1 MTKAHTTSQNRK
13 TSARSTTE
21 CERLA
26 KNRRKHLFFYT
37 MNSPLTADI
46 IKQEIERKRGPAAL
60 RKAKHDAEV
69 DALVKEFLPEFRK
82 QVSVEISSCVM
93 SEDYVTDRYGIKV
106 FIRGPHTSRAG
117 EEARWK
123 IAREV
128 CNELVAAFPAD
139 LGSSSLFKEVDGELI
154 VKMSTLRNKLI

>member
-1 MTKAHTTSQNRK
+1 MTT
-13 TSARSTTE
+13 
-21 CERLA
+21 
-26 KNRRKHLFFYT
+26 
-37 MNSPLTADI
+37 PLTADI
-46 IKQEIERKRGPAAL
+46 IKQEIERERGPAAL

-139 LGSSSLFKEVDGELI
+139 LGSSPLFKEVDGELI